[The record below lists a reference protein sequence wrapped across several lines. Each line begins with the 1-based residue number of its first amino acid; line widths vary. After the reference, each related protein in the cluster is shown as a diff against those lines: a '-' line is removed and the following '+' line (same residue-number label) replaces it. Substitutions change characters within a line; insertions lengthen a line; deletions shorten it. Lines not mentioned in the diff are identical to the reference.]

1 MFYVNTENLLPG
13 MQLGRDI
20 HYFDMSI
27 QAMSVISRGIHLTKE
42 SIAKLVSAKV
52 EGAYISH
59 LSDETEMIHTIDA
72 ELKNQTVNGIQ
83 NLAKGFMGGHIT
95 TEQMESINDTTVN
108 LVETVSADKD
118 VMVNILDLKMYD
130 DYTYHHSLSVAV
142 MSLAIG
148 MEFKFDK
155 NTLNELVTAALL
167 HDIGKIAIPIT
178 ILNKPARLTSEEF
191 EVIKKHPIIAAT
203 HLRKNNLVTQNT
215 FMGIVG
221 HHEKWNGTGYP
232 NGLDGKNIHMFAR
245 IMAVADV
252 FDALTSHR
260 PYRKPAPTHEVLE
273 YIMANAGTHFD
284 EEIVRAFL
292 KRVAPFPVGSHVRL
306 SNGKRGIVI
315 KNYPEQPLRPQIAIT
330 GEDISCDLFNDPQ
343 YFNLIVVGIDELDN
357 LSVPPSN
364 SRRGI

>member
-1 MFYVNTENLLPG
+1 MFYVNTEDLLPG
-13 MQLGRDI
+13 MYLGRDI
-20 HYFDMSI
+20 HYFDMNI
-27 QAMSVISRGIHLTKE
+27 QAMSVLTRGIHLTEE
-42 SIAKLVSAKV
+42 SIKALVNAKV

-59 LSDETEMIHTIDA
+59 LSNDIKMTQTIDT
-72 ELKNQTVNGIQ
+72 ELKNQAVDGIQ
-83 NLAKGFMGGHIT
+83 SLAKGFMGGHIT
-95 TEQMESINDTTVN
+95 SEQMESINDTTIN

-118 VMVNILDLKMYD
+118 IMVNILDLKMYD

-142 MSLAIG
+142 MSLAVG
-148 MEFKFDK
+148 MEFGFDK

-178 ILNKPARLTSEEF
+178 IINKPSRLTPEEF
-191 EVIKKHPIIAAT
+191 EIVKKHPIAAGV
-203 HLRKNNLVTQNT
+203 HLRKNNLVSQNT

-315 KNYPEQPLRPQIAIT
+315 RNYPEQPLRPQIAII
-330 GEDISCDLFNDPQ
+330 GEDTSYDLFKDPQ
-343 YFNLIVVGIDELDN
+343 YLNVIVTGIDELDN
-357 LSVPPSN
+357 ISAPPVN
-364 SRRGI
+364 SRS

>member
-1 MFYVNTENLLPG
+1 MFYVDSKDLTSG
-13 MQLGRDI
+13 MYLARDI
-20 HYFDMSI
+20 HYFDNDTQTMSELK
-27 QAMSVISRGIHLTKE
+27 RGERLTDMTIGFLK
-42 SIAKLVSAKV
+42 AAHV
-52 EGAYISH
+52 EGAYISRVAA
-59 LSDETEMIHTIDA
+59 DTEMTHTIND
-72 ELKNQTVNGIQ
+72 ELKNQAVNGIQ
-83 NLAKGFMGGHIT
+83 SLAKGFMGGHIT
-95 TEQMESINDTTVN
+95 GEQIEDINNTASN
-108 LVETVSADKD
+108 LVETVSADND

-142 MSLAIG
+142 MSLAVG
-148 MEFKFDK
+148 MEFGFDK
-155 NTLNELVTAALL
+155 NTLGELVTAALL

-178 ILNKPARLTSEEF
+178 IINKPSRLTAEEF
-191 EVIKKHPIIAAT
+191 EVVKKHPIIAGV
-203 HLRKNNLVTQNT
+203 HLRKNNFVTQNT

-232 NGLDGKNIHMFAR
+232 NGLEGKNIHMFAR

-315 KNYPEQPLRPQIAIT
+315 KNYREQPLRPLIAIID
-330 GEDISCDLFNDPQ
+330 EDISYDLFQDPK
-343 YFNLIVVGIDELDN
+343 YFNLIVTGVEELDN
-357 LSVPPSN
+357 ISVPPSN
-364 SRRGI
+364 SRS